1 MKPINNLVCHSP
13 PVPHNQS
20 LPAGAS
26 AQLPINKAATTV
38 QLLVLQPDAALATR
52 KKTPATLTEAAPCV
66 GIADASPR

>member
-26 AQLPINKAATTV
+26 TQLPINKAATV
-38 QLLVLQPDAALATR
+38 QLLVLQPDAAVATR

-66 GIADASPR
+66 GIAVASSR